1 MVSSLLYTPHCDT
14 SHVPFFQFWER
25 SVYLPPVHVLSS
37 FLKPKQEAA
46 SDCLGPRSTPRMRPR
61 ELCAWGDGGHTYVHT
76 AVCLTAM
83 HCPVLSHRRTRVH
96 NMGILR
102 ARGRGGKRGYG
113 SGHVDGCWQ
122 PFCVCVSGEE
132 RVGGVAVG
140 AQRTCVWERVFPG
153 GSCLCREAGRLLG
166 EPSVCVFVHVWKSC
180 VFTER
185 GFKKPQYKRERF
197 GRC

>member
-1 MVSSLLYTPHCDT
+1 MFGPSVHATHATHVSC
-14 SHVPFFQFWER
+14 
-25 SVYLPPVHVLSS
+25 VH
-37 FLKPKQEAA
+37 
-46 SDCLGPRSTPRMRPR
+46 
-61 ELCAWGDGGHTYVHT
+61 GGRGRTYVLT
-76 AVCLTAM
+76 AVCLTATRR
-83 HCPVLSHRRTRVH
+83 PVLPHRWTRVH
-96 NMGILR
+96 NVGILL
-102 ARGRGGKRGYG
+102 ARGRGGKQGCG

-140 AQRTCVWERVFPG
+140 AQGTCVWERVFPG